1 MLGFLSQVIE
11 MSDYA
16 IAVDIGGT
24 FTDFVLQ
31 DRQKRT
37 IVTEKVLTTP
47 AHPEQAILQGLDLLA
62 RRSGL
67 RLDRADL
74 FLHATTII
82 TNAVIERKGHDFI
95 FIHTAGFRDVL
106 ETGREHR
113 YNLTNLRLRFP
124 APLARPDLKL
134 AVQER
139 VGSDGTILQPP
150 DRTKFLADFHT
161 LVDATGIT
169 NFAVCFLHAYRNQAN
184 ETTISRWIAE
194 AYPQAHISTSAA
206 VAPAQREYERWMT
219 CAVNAYTTPLLAEYI
234 GRLQRGF
241 AESGFMGR
249 ALMMTS
255 SGFALAFEA
264 CKRYPVR
271 LIESG
276 PAAGVLAAREI
287 AARNG
292 GTPDVLAYDMGGTT
306 AKGAFLTAGAV
317 HVQSSL
323 EVARVG
329 AFERGSGFP
338 LMIPAVDL
346 IEIGAGGGSIA
357 TVDDRGVI
365 SVGPQSAGADPGPA
379 CYGRGGSA
387 ATLTDAT
394 LALGL
399 LSEENFSHSGIEVRR
414 TRALQAIENTIADR
428 LGISV
433 PRAAT
438 GIYNT
443 INENVARA
451 FRVHAAELGIDY
463 RRYALVCTGGSSPL
477 HAVAIAALLHIK
489 KVIFPFGAGVSSAF
503 GLFVGPEGFSLQ
515 RTNRIA
521 LDLIDEATIAT
532 RIAAMLAAEPTAASL
547 AARGAAA
554 SLTLGMRYH
563 GQGYEIAVAL
573 GADPANHHPTTIR
586 AKFET
591 EYRRIFGLVFPSFA
605 IEINNWTLDVSNRE
619 PLAEITGYAY
629 ENTRHASDPRRGT
642 RTVLLGEAAA
652 VPVYDRYALAPGQT
666 ISGPALIE
674 ENDTTIYLPPS
685 TTARV
690 QKSLDLIAELE
701 S

>member
-1 MLGFLSQVIE
+1 

-16 IAVDIGGT
+16 VAVDIGGT

-31 DRQKRT
+31 DRRNRT

-47 AHPEQAILQGLDLLA
+47 ARPEQAIFQGLDLLT

-124 APLARPDLKL
+124 APLTRPDLKL

-139 VGSDGTILQPP
+139 VASNGTILRTP
-150 DRTKFLADFHT
+150 DQKKFLTDLHA
-161 LVDATGIT
+161 LVEASGIT
-169 NFAVCFLHAYRNQAN
+169 NFAVCFLHAYRNPAN
-184 ETTISRWIAE
+184 ESIIAGWIAE
-194 AYPQAHISTSAA
+194 NYPQAYISISAA
-206 VAPAQREYERWMT
+206 IAPAQREYERWMT
-219 CAVNAYTTPLLAEYI
+219 CAVNAYATPLLAAYI

-241 AESGFMGR
+241 ADSGFAGR

-276 PAAGVLAAREI
+276 PAAGVLAARGI

-292 GTPDVLAYDMGGTT
+292 DTQHVLAYDMGGTT

-357 TVDDRGVI
+357 SVDDRGTI

-379 CYGRGGSA
+379 CYGRGGTA

-414 TRALQAIENTIADR
+414 TLALQVIETTIADR
-428 LGISV
+428 LGISAT
-433 PRAAT
+433 RAAI

-477 HAVAIAALLHIK
+477 HAVAIAALLHIG

-503 GLFVGPEGFSLQ
+503 GLFVGPEGFSLR

-521 LDLIDEATIAT
+521 LDLVTENTIAT
-532 RIAAMLAAEPTAASL
+532 QIAAMLAAESTAASL
-547 AARGAAA
+547 AATGAAV

-573 GADPANHHPTTIR
+573 GTDPTNHHPQMLR
-586 AKFET
+586 AKFEA

-605 IEINNWTLDVSNRE
+605 IEINNWTLDVSNRQ
-619 PLAEITGYAY
+619 PLTNISGHTY
-629 ENTRHASDPRRGT
+629 ENTRHAGKRLRGT
-642 RTVLLGEAAA
+642 RTVLLGDATS
-652 VPVYDRYALAPGQT
+652 VPVLDRYALAPGEA
-666 ISGPALIE
+666 IIGPVLIE
-674 ENDTTIYLPPS
+674 ENDTTTYLPPN

-690 QKSLDLIAELE
+690 ENSLDLIAELQ